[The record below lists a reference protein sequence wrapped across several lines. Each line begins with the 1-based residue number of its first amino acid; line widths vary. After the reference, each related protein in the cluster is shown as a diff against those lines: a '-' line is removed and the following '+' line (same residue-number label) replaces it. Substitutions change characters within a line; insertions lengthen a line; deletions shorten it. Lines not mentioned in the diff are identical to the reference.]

1 MSNRQHKNGV
11 SPRNQ
16 TLHEQSGKTLCFVIG
31 GIIACCFIKYLLWL
45 FGGICLFIFLVYVA
59 EDLWREM

>member
-16 TLHEQSGKTLCFVIG
+16 TLHEKSGETLCWVVG
-31 GIIACCFIKYLLWL
+31 VVLAACFIKYVAWLLIGVL
-45 FGGICLFIFLVYVA
+45 FFIFMTVVLG
-59 EDLWREM
+59 DLWRGM